1 MKDLDNKLEQII
13 TKYKE
18 IEKNLSKQNN
28 SDTESLIR
36 LNKEYAELTPL
47 VEKVYE
53 YQNCK
58 KILKICMN

>member
-36 LNKEYAELTPL
+36 SNKEYAELKPIVNTIHIY
-47 VEKVYE
+47 KTS
-53 YQNCK
+53 
-58 KILKICMN
+58 